1 MSAQVGHLHELAV
14 AMATFVGL
22 LSRVEPHVC
31 LQMMVAG
38 KPLFAHPTA
47 ERLLASV
54 GPFVVLQHVFVSER
68 TVTRPTGE
76 DLVTPHRHV
85 HCAATALH
93 YF

>member
-1 MSAQVGHLHELAV
+1 MGTLI
-14 AMATFVGL
+14 GL
-22 LSRVEPHVC
+22 LSRVQPHVC
-31 LQMMVAG
+31 LQVVVAG
-38 KPLFAHPTA
+38 KPLFAYPTA

-54 GPFVVLQHVFVSER
+54 GPLVVLQHVFVPKG
-68 TVTRPTGE
+68 TVARPTGE